1 MNIQGTQ
8 TRADIMGNLLD
19 CDAHLYMEPDVMAD
33 IVGAVGG
40 GFVVE
45 FLRKFSGSTQDLE
58 ARARNRTEV
67 WGVKGIS
74 ALGSCDAGERIAAMD
89 ATGVRAQLCF
99 PNTALR
105 ELRLRTVAA
114 RRACRRY
121 NDYALDW
128 TRQTGGRARAVCQVN
143 MSDPAWALKEL
154 ERVLEKGARGVL
166 MSCATPPAGVS
177 PANDIWDPF
186 WEMLE
191 AAGVPALLHI
201 GSGGII
207 SSEAPDPMLPP
218 REFASAKGL
227 RLSFDG
233 RAGGEEAIGPFFI
246 LVAHMAPE
254 VWLLSMVMG
263 GVFER
268 FPRLALGIIEVGAGW
283 IGPVCERMDAHANLM
298 AKVGRT
304 FPMKP
309 SEYVRRNV
317 RVTPMWA
324 EDLETMIDRY
334 GLEEVYCYSSD
345 YPHIEGSKDPVGK
358 FRKWTDRLPQS
369 YEPKFFVENAGILF
383 SNP

>member
-8 TRADIMGNLLD
+8 TRTDIMGNLLD

-45 FLRKFSGSTQDLE
+45 FLRKFSGSAQDRE
-58 ARARNRTEV
+58 ARARNRAEV

-74 ALGSCDAGERIAAMD
+74 ALGSCDAEERIAAMD

-105 ELRLRTVAA
+105 ELRLKTVAA

-128 TRQTGGRARAVCQVN
+128 TRQTGGRARAVCQIN

-166 MSCATPPAGVS
+166 LSCATPPARVS

-191 AAGVPALLHI
+191 AARVPALLHI

-345 YPHIEGSKDPVGK
+345 YPHIEGSRDPVGK

-383 SNP
+383 SNL